1 MLRGSGISQFDRAI
15 REAPVGRHGLLT
27 RTAYIFGGIGLHMC
41 RGNLKGMWMGEG
53 GYEPIA
59 DALFNQLNVDTF
71 FLEYDTERAGD
82 FAPLRHLPKGKLATL
97 GLISAK
103 TPVLE
108 DKSEILGRIN
118 AAVKNAPLD
127 QLALSPQCGFS
138 SGGGDGQVVDM
149 DDTRAKLEL
158 VVAIAEDVWGS
169 A

>member
-1 MLRGSGISQFDRAI
+1 MYFFLWTYFTRKNSCEIGDSTYFFKNRSQ
-15 REAPVGRHGLLT
+15 
-27 RTAYIFGGIGLHMC
+27 
-41 RGNLKGMWMGEG
+41 
-53 GYEPIA
+53 
-59 DALFNQLNVDTF
+59 F

-108 DKSEILGRIN
+108 DKSEIFGRIN
-118 AAVKNAPLD
+118 AAAKNAPLD

-138 SGGGDGQVVDM
+138 SGGGDGQVVNM